1 MLVHLEIVTVHQA
14 PLGRDFEV
22 GRPVKVDALQRR
34 FDVEFPA
41 FALGVHAVPIE
52 DPIGGVGGL
61 LDLGDQQAGADGV
74 EGSGGQEIALSGFD
88 ADIDEQIRH
97 GSLREG
103 GFQVFAGDACRQS
116 PIDGATGF
124 RAYDVPTFGLGISA
138 AHAPAGIRIGMHL
151 HAQNI
156 LGIQQLDE
164 DGEGAG
170 KTWPARDAL
179 AVAVDH
185 LSDSMTGQCTVRDD
199 RLVLGEI
206 DQFPTLSDAGLRWQG
221 FGKPRR

>member
-1 MLVHLEIVTVHQA
+1 M
-14 PLGRDFEV
+14 
-22 GRPVKVDALQRR
+22 DALQRR
-34 FDVEFPA
+34 FDVEFPTLA
-41 FALGVHAVPIE
+41 FGIHAVPIE
-52 DPIGGVGGL
+52 EPIGGVGGL
-61 LDLGDQQAGADGV
+61 LNLGDQQAGPNGV
-74 EGSGGQEIALSGFD
+74 EGPGGQEIALSGFD
-88 ADIDEQIRH
+88 RDLDEQIRH
-97 GSLREG
+97 GALGDG
-103 GFQVFAGDACRQS
+103 GFQVFAGDACCQS

-124 RAYDVPTFGLGISA
+124 RVHDVPTFGLGISA

-156 LGIQQLDE
+156 MGIEQLDE

-170 KTWPARDAL
+170 KTWPARDPI

-185 LSDSMTGQCTVRDD
+185 VGDSMTGQCTVRDD

-221 FGKPRR
+221 LGKPRRQSGAAPYPFFEDGLEFQGV